1 MWRWVF
7 SSSRTTPVSP
17 APLLSTFRQ
26 VPSGLFSLLFPEA
39 RRICHRSLTDI
50 TRVPVRS
57 RGMRAPEPL
66 AAEYYCVTCRTPFH
80 NRFPLDADG
89 CCRLCR
95 SSIRGFDAA
104 SCFGTYEGTL
114 RPLIHLF
121 KYSRMKPLVKP
132 LAEYL
137 AAALPRDQRFDIA
150 VPMPL
155 HWRRRW
161 QRGNQSELL
170 ARATASRS
178 GIPMANAVR
187 RMRATESQAGLSN
200 AQRRANVSGAFR
212 VKGGRQ
218 VQGLRV
224 LLIDDVMTTGATA
237 AACAQALKR
246 AGAKSVALLALA
258 RVDRRLA
265 EVPAG
270 ESSHRE
276 VA

>member
-1 MWRWVF
+1 M
-7 SSSRTTPVSP
+7 
-17 APLLSTFRQ
+17 
-26 VPSGLFSLLFPEA
+26 
-39 RRICHRSLTDI
+39 
-50 TRVPVRS
+50 
-57 RGMRAPEPL
+57 
-66 AAEYYCVTCRTPFH
+66 
-80 NRFPLDADG
+80 
-89 CCRLCR
+89 
-95 SSIRGFDAA
+95 RGFDAA
-104 SCFGTYEGTL
+104 YCFGTYEGTL
-114 RPLIHLF
+114 RQLIHLF
-121 KYSRMKPLVKP
+121 KYSRMKPLAKP

-137 AAALPRDQRFDIA
+137 AAALPRDQRFDIV

-161 QRGNQSELL
+161 QRGFNQSELL
-170 ARATASRS
+170 ARVTARRS
-178 GIPMANAVR
+178 GIPMVNAVR
-187 RMRATESQAGLSN
+187 RVRATESQAGLSN
-200 AQRRANVSGAFR
+200 AQRRDNVSGAFR
-212 VKGGRQ
+212 VKDGGR